1 MPPYTH
7 FFGVSYLYFLAVQEE
22 LIMLLGQ
29 GIIPGYRGRNKRTLW
44 SLSLPMITGGRDK
57 IPWTSLE
64 HSSYRQFD
72 VPRNDDYAEILPP
85 LLGFLPNFSTPDFFL
100 LFFSPSRRG
109 HSYVLF
115 KSGKHKNSS
124 GNQCVAFVA
133 SKVSYYSGGNAIVSS
148 AALIGPPHRLLS
160 QGSSIPSTQPGFLV
174 GSRIPDAPS
183 RNLVI
188 AL

>member
-29 GIIPGYRGRNKRTLW
+29 GIIPRYRGRNKRTLW

-100 LFFSPSRRG
+100 LFFPLSSRTLLCSLQIRETQKLEREPMCG
-109 HSYVLF
+109 FCSI
-115 KSGKHKNSS
+115 KS
-124 GNQCVAFVA
+124 
-133 SKVSYYSGGNAIVSS
+133 
-148 AALIGPPHRLLS
+148 
-160 QGSSIPSTQPGFLV
+160 FL
-174 GSRIPDAPS
+174 P
-183 RNLVI
+183 L
-188 AL
+188 